1 METVT
6 AQEANDNLMAM
17 LSNASNEQCKYRI
30 TSAEGTVVMLSEESY
45 ESLLVTL
52 EMLSS
57 PILFNNM
64 DEMECAL
71 IAEGAGAYITMD

>member
-6 AQEANDNLMAM
+6 AQEVNNNLMKM
-17 LSNASNEQCKYRI
+17 LANASTEHCKYRI

-52 EMLSS
+52 EMLST
-57 PILFNNM
+57 PILNNM
-64 DEMECAL
+64 
-71 IAEGAGAYITMD
+71 AEFEFAEEFSS